1 MKDKIHS
8 ILSRLLDGSGE
19 RRAESVVHVCL
30 LALPIGLIWSVVMS
44 YALDRWD
51 AFQFLN
57 QDTLQ
62 LVFLFKSFVML
73 PGWAILLGLG
83 IWARKNAPDAA
94 WLPHSTAQFYAV
106 AQAFISCLMG
116 SFTELYA
123 AMSLFTGA
131 SLGLIFF
138 ETRVIWR
145 ALYTFI
151 GITAIAAAAEQLN
164 WLPYAPLFSQAPY
177 AGGQLNTGWL
187 LSFGAMNFSLLILAA
202 LVLVAAVQRSRQQ
215 SRQLQRASDLIGR
228 YVPSQL
234 ATRIL
239 AGDHP
244 AELKPER
251 RKLTMVF
258 SDVVGFTNT
267 ADEMEAEDL
276 VSLLNEYL
284 AEMADIAEEHGSTI
298 NQFVGDGLMIIFG
311 APEQDTDRNNALKAV
326 RMSLAMQ
333 QRMDELQKRWFDAG
347 FQRPFHIR
355 IGINTGVASV
365 GDFGSAGRRTYSA
378 IGTQTNLAA
387 RIQDRCEP
395 GGVLISH
402 STWALVKDE
411 IDCQPQGEI
420 RVKGI
425 HYPVHTY
432 AVKMPPSGT
441 VRRAVVSDLKFE
453 RERRQM
459 LSPISAFDADP
470 AV

>member
-1 MKDKIHS
+1 MKAWIGNL
-8 ILSRLLDGSGE
+8 LSRLLNGSRGHC
-19 RRAESVVHVCL
+19 AQSVVQVCL
-30 LALPIGLIWSVVMS
+30 LALPIGLIWSLVMS
-44 YALDRWD
+44 YTLDRWD

-73 PGWAILLGLG
+73 PGWAILLGIGL
-83 IWARKNAPDAA
+83 WARKRAPDAT
-94 WLPHSTAQFYAV
+94 WLPHATAQFYAI
-106 AQAFISCLMG
+106 AQGFISCLMG

-138 ETRVIWR
+138 ETKVIWR
-145 ALYTFI
+145 ALYTFV
-151 GITAIAAAAEQLN
+151 AIIALHAVAEQFD

-202 LVLVAAVQRSRQQ
+202 LVLVAAVQRSRIQAK
-215 SRQLQRASDLIGR
+215 QLERATALICR
-228 YVPSQL
+228 YVPTQL
-234 ATRIL
+234 AARIL
-239 AGDHP
+239 AGDYP
-244 AELKPER
+244 SEVKPQR
-251 RKLTMVF
+251 RKLTVVF

-267 ADEMEAEDL
+267 ADEMEPEEL
-276 VSLLNEYL
+276 VTLLNEYL
-284 AEMADIAEEHGSTI
+284 AEMADIAEEYGTTI

-311 APEQDTDRNNALKAV
+311 APETSSDHDNALRAV
-326 RMSLAMQ
+326 RMAMSMQ
-333 QRMDELQKRWFDAG
+333 ERMAQLQERWFHAG

-387 RIQDRCEP
+387 RIQDRCTP

-402 STWALVKDE
+402 STWAMVKDDIE
-411 IDCQPQGEI
+411 CVPNGEI
-420 RVKGI
+420 EVKGI
-425 HYPVHTY
+425 HYPVRTY
-432 AVKMPPSGT
+432 AVKLAPPAEP
-441 VRRAVVSDLKFE
+441 RQAAVTDLKHQ
-453 RERRQM
+453 REKRRLAAS
-459 LSPISAFDADP
+459 LSALDADP